1 MRLLRSL
8 VLLLVAAPLLAQQAR
23 VTRDAGVRAVPDG
36 TVIATVTTGSTWR
49 TGVARNG
56 FTLVT
61 IEGWIDASRVGA
73 KRDSF
78 PASIA
83 GTGTLRIRAE
93 ASANARILGVFQ
105 AGAGIRVLEKKGDW
119 SRVRRDGWVLTSV
132 LASTAAARP
141 AAQPPRP
148 APTARPESR
157 PAAPTATPA
166 AADTETSD
174 APRDGSLRATASLPL
189 RNAPGTSPYGLLDSG
204 TVVEPV
210 VRDRGWV
217 KIRVETW
224 VPESLLVPADSSY
237 IASLTAAD
245 LRLDP
250 ETMRGRTVRWR
261 VQFVSLQTADPLRR
275 ALQPDEPYILA
286 MGPSG
291 ENAILYLAVPAN
303 LLAEVKRLTPLT
315 EINVTARVR
324 NGRSQP
330 TGAPVLD
337 LLSISKR

>member
-1 MRLLRSL
+1 M
-8 VLLLVAAPLLAQQAR
+8 AAPLLAQQGRA
-23 VTRDAGVRAVPDG
+23 TRDAEVRAVPDG
-36 TVIATVTTGSTWR
+36 NVIATVQAGSTWR
-49 TGVARNG
+49 TGAVRGG

-61 IEGWIDASRVGA
+61 LEGWVDGSRVGA
-73 KRDSF
+73 RRDSF
-78 PASIA
+78 PATIA
-83 GTGTLRIRAE
+83 GNGTLRLRAD

-105 AGAGIRVLEKKGDW
+105 AGAGIRVLERKGDW
-119 SRVRRDGWVLTSV
+119 SRVRRDGWVLTSA
-132 LASTAAARP
+132 LGSTSTARQAAPAQRP
-141 AAQPPRP
+141 EA
-148 APTARPESR
+148 TARPETR
-157 PAAPTATPA
+157 PAAPAAAEEAPA
-166 AADTETSD
+166 A
-174 APRDGSLRATASLPL
+174 PVRDGALRATGSLPL

-204 TVVEPV
+204 TVVDPV

-250 ETMRGRTVRWR
+250 ESMRGRTVRWR

-286 MGPSG
+286 MGPAG
-291 ENAILYLAVPAN
+291 ENAILYLAVPPN
-303 LLAEVKRLTPLT
+303 LLAEAKRLTPLS

-337 LLSISKR
+337 LLSLSKR

>member
-8 VLLLVAAPLLAQQAR
+8 VLLLVAAPLLAQQTR
-23 VTRDAGVRAVPDG
+23 VTRDAGVHAVPDG

-49 TGVARNG
+49 TGVARSG

-61 IEGWIDASRVGA
+61 IEGWIDAARVGA
-73 KRDSF
+73 RRDSF
-78 PASIA
+78 PASVS
-83 GTGTLRIRAE
+83 GTGTLRIRAD

-105 AGAGIRVLEKKGDW
+105 AGAGIRVLERKGGW
-119 SRVRRDGWVLTSV
+119 SRVRRDGWVLTSA
-132 LASTAAARP
+132 LAAATAARP
-141 AAQPPRP
+141 ATPAARP
-148 APTARPESR
+148 EQTARPDSR
-157 PAAPTATPA
+157 PATPA
-166 AADTETSD
+166 AAPAEASVE
-174 APRDGSLRATASLPL
+174 PVRDGALRATGTLPL

-204 TVVEPV
+204 TVVDPV

-303 LLAEVKRLTPLT
+303 LLAEVKRLTPLS

-337 LLSISKR
+337 LLSLSKR